1 MKRSLKMS
9 MVAAIAILGLGLGGC
24 ASMIPDTGTKLA
36 CGAVGGVVMHALTGG
51 ASTAWHVASTV
62 AGVGGG
68 SALCDKLG
76 K

>member
-1 MKRSLKMS
+1 MKKS
-9 MVAAIAILGLGLGGC
+9 MKVSVMAIALLSLGLGGC
-24 ASMIPDTGTKLA
+24 AGMIPDTPTKLA
-36 CGAVGGVVMHALTGG
+36 CGAVGGVVMHALSGG

-68 SALCDKLG
+68 SYLCDKLV